1 MKSNT
6 SNCYSSLGGTKK
18 ELIRDKKGTSKRQ
31 KANIIRDKKITT
43 ISIKDKNRPF
53 IFKQL

>member
-1 MKSNT
+1 M
-6 SNCYSSLGGTKK
+6 
-18 ELIRDKKGTSKRQ
+18 RDKKGTWKRQ